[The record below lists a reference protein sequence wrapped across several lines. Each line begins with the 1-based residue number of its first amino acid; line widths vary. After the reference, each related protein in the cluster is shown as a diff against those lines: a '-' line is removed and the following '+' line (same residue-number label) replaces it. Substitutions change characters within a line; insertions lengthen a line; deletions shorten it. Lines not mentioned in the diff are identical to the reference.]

1 MKEDSNE
8 MNQHPPAPT
17 QQMDEKKTNP
27 QDKTQLWMK
36 KQAKISAAFNNGWIN
51 RQPCIKKNLLMD
63 EPQH

>member
-36 KQAKISAAFNNGWIN
+36 KQAKISAAFNNG
-51 RQPCIKKNLLMD
+51 
-63 EPQH
+63 